1 MTSEVDE
8 RPAPVRSTRKRN
20 GFFAGSSAFGYEL
33 GRVEGAL
40 RLHARRV
47 GLHQYEVWGGAEPHF
62 VDLNPRS
69 ACQCDCGD
77 LTWRG
82 GPAPGPCKHMLRA
95 MLAEGEPSI
104 LLAVA
109 ALVGGLRE
117 YAEELERRHR
127 PRPIRL
133 TRAVKDHVAR
143 RVEHPVAALT
153 FARTQTGTDAS
164 VRVMLG
170 NTGIRLG
177 ALVRDANGV
186 AFVPEQPP
194 TQLRAAA

>member
-1 MTSEVDE
+1 
-8 RPAPVRSTRKRN
+8 
-20 GFFAGSSAFGYEL
+20 
-33 GRVEGAL
+33 
-40 RLHARRV
+40 
-47 GLHQYEVWGGAEPHF
+47 
-62 VDLNPRS
+62 
-69 ACQCDCGD
+69 
-77 LTWRG
+77 
-82 GPAPGPCKHMLRA
+82 MLRA
-95 MLAEGEPSI
+95 MLAEGEPSV

-143 RVEHPVAALT
+143 RVEHPITALT

-164 VRVMLG
+164 VRVLLG
-170 NTGIRLG
+170 DTGIRLG
-177 ALVRDANGV
+177 ELVRDANGV

-194 TQLRAAA
+194 TQLPAAA